1 MLASVCTDSVQT
13 ATFAQFTMAA
23 QPAAHDSVVNL
34 VVTASTT
41 TTVWPE
47 EKGAVVNAY
56 DTALF
61 RSDRM
66 SLSPDNEPEGPE
78 REPEHGAEHAEDGAE
93 DGPEDEAETWAE
105 LALVPVAELA
115 LAVPAAEMVHLT
127 RACWGSLGG
136 KTLRVFRREN
146 FKSL

>member
-13 ATFAQFTMAA
+13 ASFAQFTMAA
-23 QPAAHDSVVNL
+23 QPAAHDSVEYIVI
-34 VVTASTT
+34 TASTT

-47 EKGAVVNAY
+47 EKGTVVNAY
-56 DTALF
+56 DTAEF

-66 SLSPDNEPEGPE
+66 RLAPES
-78 REPEHGAEHAEDGAE
+78 EPEHGAEHGAEHAEAGAE
-93 DGPEDEAETWAE
+93 DGPKDEAEDAPSE
-105 LALVPVAELA
+105 VSELA
-115 LAVPAAEMVHLT
+115 LALPAAAMVHLT

-146 FKSL
+146 L